1 VAGLVDLPFGALVS
15 ATAMTATVLIN
26 TDDCK
31 GEYTMF
37 DLRSLDEDGAV
48 LDGPLFLEIGETLEL
63 RVDKGEKSIKILAR
77 VHEVGDD
84 ETMTVR
90 FVDKDPNLADFIA
103 A

>member
-1 VAGLVDLPFGALVS
+1 
-15 ATAMTATVLIN
+15 MTATVLIN
-26 TDDCK
+26 TEDCQ

-63 RVDKGEKSIKILAR
+63 RVEKGDKSIQILAR
-77 VHEVGDD
+77 VHEIGDD
-84 ETMTVR
+84 ESMTVR
-90 FVDKDPNLADFIA
+90 FVDKDPKLAEFIA